1 MGLEGAGLAVMLTGA
16 VAHETILID
25 AGPWADIVPAML
37 DEVLAAGTDI
47 EIVPVVIAER
57 GVLEAAGP
65 AACMVEDGDMRLNAA
80 LMDEPGKI
88 SRIAIAGIGS

>member
-1 MGLEGAGLAVMLTGA
+1 MLTGA

-57 GVLEAAGP
+57 GALEAVGP
-65 AACMVEDGDMRLNAA
+65 AACMVEEARCRVHRRARQD
-80 LMDEPGKI
+80 
-88 SRIAIAGIGS
+88 